1 MNFRAILVAALAVLS
16 ACNTHLVGRTDSP
29 FTGQFGISVPVPP
42 PSLKAAPVQYVEV
55 QGNLDVE
62 APVADTRVF
71 LYDRST
77 GRGFFAYADPYG
89 AFEFSAVKLDLTDN
103 CLEVWFEEPGPDGD
117 TSDHNFYVADIEVDD
132 KTVVT
137 MELAEE
143 C

>member
-1 MNFRAILVAALAVLS
+1 MPFRAILVAALAVLS

-42 PSLKAAPVQYVEV
+42 PSLKAAPVQYFDV

-62 APVADTRVF
+62 DPVVDTRVF
-71 LYDRST
+71 LYDRSS
-77 GRGFFAYADPYG
+77 GRGFFVYADQYG
-89 AFEFSAVKLDLTDN
+89 EFEFSAVKLDLTDN
-103 CLEVWFEEPGPDGD
+103 CLEVWSEEPGPDGQASRH
-117 TSDHNFYVADIEVDD
+117 TFYVADIDADD